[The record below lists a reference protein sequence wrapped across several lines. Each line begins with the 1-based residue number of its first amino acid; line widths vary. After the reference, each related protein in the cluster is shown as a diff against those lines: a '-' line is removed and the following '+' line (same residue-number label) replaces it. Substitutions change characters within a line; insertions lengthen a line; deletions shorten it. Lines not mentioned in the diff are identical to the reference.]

1 VGQWVWLG
9 AVVLLVA
16 LFAVFFLYRRIAL
29 IFTGFYHSKATH
41 LIFITKN
48 SQSEI
53 EWRIWS
59 YFFWNQITGKKGV
72 VTCIDTGS
80 SDDTLKILN
89 RLEARYSRL
98 FVVKLHPTVT
108 VKEAI
113 QQALDKQGHTID
125 DMVVLDLQEPEPKKQ
140 EKHTA

>member
-1 VGQWVWLG
+1 VGLWVWLG
-9 AVVLLVA
+9 VLILLIA
-16 LFAVFFLYRRIAL
+16 LITVFFLYKRIAL

-89 RLEARYSRL
+89 RLEARYPRL
-98 FVVKLHPTVT
+98 YVHKLHPTVT
-108 VKEAI
+108 IKEAI
-113 QQALDKQGHTID
+113 QQALEKHHHTID
-125 DMVVLDLQEPEPKKQ
+125 DMIVLDLQETEPKKQ
-140 EKHTA
+140 EKHSA

>member
-1 VGQWVWLG
+1 MGQWVPLG
-9 AVVLLVA
+9 AVILLIA
-16 LFAVFFLYRRIAL
+16 LITGFFLYKRIAL
-29 IFTGFYHSKATH
+29 IFAGFYHNKATH

-59 YFFWNQITGKKGV
+59 YFFWNQIIGKKGV

-80 SDDTLKILN
+80 SDDTCKILN

-98 FVVKLHPTVT
+98 FVVKLHPTKT

-113 QQALDKQGHTID
+113 QQALEKHGHTIE
-125 DMVVLDLQEPEPKKQ
+125 DMIVLDLQETESDKQ
-140 EKHTA
+140 EKHSA